1 MYCTCC
7 IEVFDSIDQTVTQDV
22 KGLQRNHNHV
32 LFPAMQFLP
41 QLQCCPI
48 RGKLTTRHAYLSRA
62 PRLKDRTIMHDAL
75 GSLPNC

>member
-22 KGLQRNHNHV
+22 KGLQRNHKHG

-41 QLQCCPI
+41 QPQCCPI
-48 RGKLTTRHAYLSRA
+48 RGKLQQTYIYKQGT
-62 PRLKDRTIMHDAL
+62 
-75 GSLPNC
+75 